1 MRYWHTK
8 KTILASF
15 FVFLS
20 SFSVAQSGYNI
31 SVNMK
36 NCNDTIA
43 YLTFYQMDK
52 TYIKDTCQSIKDGK
66 IVFQGKEKLPRG
78 IYSVVNQKKAIV
90 FDMFIDEN
98 TQNLKLSADA
108 NTYTRQATAEN
119 SAQASDFFSYVK
131 FLNDQNTKVFNDKNL
146 VRGMSK
152 KDSIA
157 RLVEMQKNLD
167 RSIEDYEISVADKHK
182 GTYLGDF
189 INFKR
194 ERTLRD
200 IPQASNGRPD
210 SLKVYKY
217 YRAHYWDGADF
228 KDDAITRNPFFSFK
242 LKKYF
247 DTVIFPHPDSVTVE
261 IDRIMS
267 KPIQGSLTYKLLL
280 AHFTATYET
289 SNIMGFEKVF
299 VHMVD
304 KYFKTGKAI
313 GTYEE
318 DVIERIIKRGDKLRP
333 LLLGAVAPELY
344 MIKASDRDKIAKMG
358 FENVKSSAEVT
369 KLFYDH
375 VNEINTLFY
384 KLSDIKADFLV
395 LVFWDVDCGHCQ
407 KEIPKLV
414 DLYKEYQKEGKDV
427 KVFSVYTQ
435 QELDKYL
442 KYIDDKKLEWINV
455 YDGVHYNNLAEK
467 YDIYATPVIYVLD
480 KNKVIKARRIE
491 VEKIKDIVKDIE
503 KEYQLKK

>member
-1 MRYWHTK
+1 MK
-8 KTILASF
+8 QILQLSF
-15 FVFLS
+15 FVLFTAF
-20 SFSVAQSGYNI
+20 SFGQSGYKI
-31 SVNMK
+31 TVNMK

-90 FDMFIDEN
+90 FDMFIDEH

-119 SAQASDFFSYVK
+119 SAQESEFFSYIN
-131 FLNDQNTKVFNDKNL
+131 FMTDQNTKFFADKNAVKGL
-146 VRGMSK
+146 SK

-157 RLVEMQKNLD
+157 TLVDLQKNLD
-167 RSIEDYEISVADKHK
+167 RSIEDYEVALAEKHK

-200 IPQASNGRPD
+200 IPKASNGRPD
-210 SLKVYKY
+210 SLKVYNY
-217 YRAHYWDGADF
+217 YRTNYWEGADF
-228 KDDAITRNPFFSFK
+228 KDESITRNPFFSFK

-247 DTVIFPHPDSVTVE
+247 DSVIFPHPDSVTVE

-267 KPIQGSLTYKLLL
+267 KPDQGSLTYKLLL

-318 DVIERIIKRGDKLRP
+318 DVIDRIVKRGDKLRP

-375 VNEINTLFY
+375 VNEINPLFL

-414 DLYKEYQKEGKDV
+414 DLYKEYQKEKKDV

-442 KYIDDKKLEWINV
+442 KYIDEKKLDWINL

-467 YDIYATPVIYVLD
+467 YDIYATPVVYVLD
-480 KNKVIKARRIE
+480 KNKVIKARRID
-491 VEKIKDIVKDIE
+491 VEKIKDVIADIE
-503 KEYQLKK
+503 KEYQNKK